1 MKRFAMVLFAIC
13 LGYASVLSQTTGDYR
28 SAVNGGSW
36 GTAGTWEKFDGA
48 NWVAATAAPG
58 ATNNVTIRNGYNV
71 ILDASGKNCKNL
83 IIETGATFT
92 SGQPTGTVRYVRIN
106 GDSAIIN
113 GTFGDPVNGDGISL
127 ENARADQGTVVITGS
142 GTFAPNRVRVNSNVS
157 NTTTVFDI
165 DTKFMYT
172 GSSGTGGVAIYP
184 QTDNNTFIF
193 NAGKT
198 ITFVD
203 YGNMCVGSSISSAS
217 GQSVTFIVNGTI
229 DLSQPNSSLTLL
241 SSAGDTAKLVVGS
254 TGSII
259 IGDRLLTTTISQ
271 GTSIILND
279 GSIEVKGSADF
290 SNPLN
295 SIQGA
300 GNFKLDDNATFL
312 CGHPEG
318 LNGSL
323 KNTGTIDLST
333 KANYTFKADSL
344 PQVTGALLPE
354 EVGKLTIIDSLS
366 LNLSQS
372 VVVDSGL
379 IFNKGKVLTG
389 DYFLTLGPTATVT
402 GAGAGKFVEGNV
414 LATLS
419 ALSSVATW
427 PIGIDS
433 TYLPAQLYYSNVIQE
448 GKLGVAIRQKNAT
461 PLPLSINPEVFV
473 ANTYGSVLLI
483 DPIDIHPDSLMVT
496 FNFSELPPT
505 FTADSLQVI
514 CVDEENP
521 LWNKLTINRIDSAN
535 GIMVV
540 SGRISP
546 SQFVLVGPSGV
557 LAFDIPNY
565 DDYTGTNFG
574 NVAIGTSSERIFSI
588 TNTGNIP
595 AQIDSI
601 TNNSSEFVLTLP
613 TMPAVINP
621 AETLHVPITFTP
633 ASLGRYEATIKVY
646 STNTISLVDSGT
658 ISGIGDFGSI
668 SKIRDARAL
677 PNGTVVT
684 VQGVATR
691 VKGAYTF
698 IQDTTGGI
706 NVYGR
711 SGAFADS
718 VTSGYVQMGAVIKVM
733 GKLSEYNGLKEI
745 NITDLKGWQK
755 EGMTELPIP
764 IATSLAEI
772 ASIGE
777 QYESMLITVPN
788 ITISTTDQTFIA
800 KKNYDISDPTDQS
813 HAVVLRIG
821 DARDTDVAGT
831 SVPTTLFTFTGVL
844 GQYSS
849 TTGGY
854 QLLPILTTDIQI
866 QVDVEKEDA
875 TVPQTFVAY
884 PAYPNPFNPTTTI
897 KVGLPTRS
905 ELKIKVYSILGQEI
919 ATLYNGIQ
927 KEGYH
932 TLAWD
937 ASKLASGIYFV
948 KISAQQ
954 LDGNRQQFNNIMKV
968 VLMK

>member
-1 MKRFAMVLFAIC
+1 MKRFVMVLFAIC
-13 LGYASVLSQTTGDYR
+13 LSYSVVVSQTNGDYR
-28 SAVNGGSW
+28 SAVDGGNWS
-36 GTAGTWEKFDGA
+36 TAGTWEKFDGTG
-48 NWVAATAAPG
+48 WATATSAPG
-58 ATNNVTIRNGYNV
+58 ATNNVTIRNGYDV
-71 ILDASGKNCKNL
+71 ILDGSGKNCKNL

-127 ENARADQGTVVITGS
+127 ENARADSGTVVITGS

-165 DTKFMYT
+165 DTKFMYM
-172 GSSGTGGVAIYP
+172 GSSGTGGVGIYP

-203 YGNMCVGSSISSAS
+203 YSNMCVGSSISTPS

-254 TGSII
+254 TGSIV

-312 CGHPEG
+312 CGHPNG

-379 IFNKGKVLTG
+379 IFNRGKVLTG
-389 DYFLTLGPTATVT
+389 DCFLTLGPTATVT
-402 GAGAGKFVEGNV
+402 GAGASKFVEGNV
-414 LATLS
+414 AVTITPS
-419 ALSSVATW
+419 RSVVLW

-433 TYLPAQLYYSNVIQE
+433 TYLPAQLYYSNVVQG
-448 GKLGVAIRQKNAT
+448 GKLGLTIRQKDVT

-473 ANTYGSVLLI
+473 ANTYGSIV
-483 DPIDIHPDSLMVT
+483 PIEVVDLHPDSLSLT
-496 FNFSELPPT
+496 FKFSELPPT
-505 FTADSLQVI
+505 FTSDSLQVL
-514 CVDEENP
+514 CVDKDF
-521 LWNKLTINRIDSAN
+521 LYWNKLTINRIDSTN
-535 GIMVV
+535 GTFVV
-540 SGRISP
+540 SGDIEAT
-546 SQFVLVGPSGV
+546 QFVLIGPSGV
-557 LAFDIPNY
+557 LALHLNY
-565 DDYTGTNFG
+565 DESTGTNFG
-574 NVAIGTSSERIFSI
+574 KVPLGKSGEQVLSIVNVG
-588 TNTGNIP
+588 NTV

-613 TMPAVINP
+613 TMSVVINP
-621 AETLHVPITFTP
+621 ADTLYVPITFTP
-633 ASLGRYEATIKVY
+633 DSLGRREALVKIY
-646 STNTISLVDSGT
+646 SIGTISLVESGI
-658 ISGIGDFGSI
+658 ISGLGDIGEI
-668 SKIRDARAL
+668 TKIRDARAL
-677 PNGTVVT
+677 PNGTVVS

-706 NVYGR
+706 NIYGR

-718 VTSGYVQMGAVIKVM
+718 VTSGYVQMGAVINVT
-733 GKLSEYNGLKEI
+733 GKLSEYMGLKEI
-745 NITDLKGWQK
+745 AIGDIEGWQIV
-755 EGMTELPIP
+755 GHAELPNP
-764 IATSLAEI
+764 FTTSLADI
-772 ASIGE
+772 ANNGE

-788 ITISTTDQTFIA
+788 LTISTTDQTFVA
-800 KKNYDISDPTDQS
+800 KKNYNIADLVDQTN
-813 HAVVLRIG
+813 AVVLRIG
-821 DARDTDVAGT
+821 DARDTDVDGT
-831 SVPTTLFTFTGVL
+831 SVPTTMFTFTGVL

-849 TTGGY
+849 STGGY

-875 TVPQTFVAY
+875 NVPQTFVAY

-897 KVGLPTRS
+897 KVGLPARS
-905 ELKIKVYSILGQEI
+905 NLTIKVYSILGQEI

-932 TLAWD
+932 ALSWD
-937 ASKLASGIYFV
+937 ASKLSSGIYFV
-948 KISAQQ
+948 KVSAQQ
-954 LDGNRQQFNNIMKV
+954 LDGNHQQFNNIMKV